1 MDTKATLIMTTVD
14 NEQLADS
21 LATMLIER
29 RLAACVQRVDI
40 TSRYRWDGEVRR
52 DDEILLLVKTST
64 DARDAAMRAIEEN
77 HTYEVPEII
86 ALPIAEGLPAYLEWV
101 TKESSS

>member
-14 NEQLADS
+14 SEQLADS

>member
-21 LATMLIER
+21 LATILIER

-40 TSRYRWDGEVRR
+40 TSRYRWGGEVRR

-77 HTYEVPEII
+77 HTYDVPEII